1 MSTQKK
7 NEHGC
12 TEEEWKNSPL
22 TSFYGTKWIDAEAKA
37 EADRKLFAEIDAEEK
52 ARAEKVESTKKG
64 TGRREGRPK
73 SPNTP
78 TTKPKQIKR
87 PQIGTRVSQADW
99 LTLKNLGTVHPRVMT
114 KNITEFY
121 SEFVLRFLI
130 EKPWIN
136 SKFDYDSRES
146 SFFIKAPSPTVLT
159 PSELAE
165 RKKLEAEG
173 KFSER
178 ATGVGSRRAKDAPMD
193 IILRTLDMQDV
204 ISPFTG
210 KAIPKEN
217 LLVIFR
223 NAVLVLIAEKSNIVV
238 DGEPQPKYWAAQYKK
253 DIVTGE
259 DKMTPAGLS
268 DATVAYSMI
277 QWIRNEIYGDDV
289 PPSRYIQAKM
299 YTGTKLPG
307 SDSEIFGLD
316 AIKVDARGGAFDLYT
331 YVPPETK
338 EEKEKREAEEKA
350 AKAVQESKE

>member
-1 MSTQKK
+1 MATEIQKVQK
-7 NEHGC
+7 DTNLDDEG
-12 TEEEWKNSPL
+12 TVTLTNDANITKKKAEEEKRAN
-22 TSFYGTKWIDAEAKA
+22 A
-37 EADRKLFAEIDAEEK
+37 LFTGE
-52 ARAEKVESTKKG
+52 
-64 TGRREGRPK
+64 GRREGRPK
-73 SPNTP
+73 SPDTP
-78 TTKPKQIKR
+78 KSKPKQEKR
-87 PQIGTRVSQADW
+87 PQIATRVSQADW
-99 LTLKNLGTVHPRVMT
+99 LLLKNLGTVHPRVMT

-204 ISPFTG
+204 TSPFTG

-223 NAVLVLIAEKSNIVV
+223 NAVLVLIAEKSNIKV

-259 DKMTPAGLS
+259 DKMRPAGLS
-268 DATVAYSMI
+268 DATVAYSMV

-307 SDSEIFGLD
+307 SDDEIFGLE
-316 AIKVDARGGAFDLYT
+316 AIKVDARGNPFDLYKF
-331 YVPPETK
+331 VPPIPPDETAEQK
-338 EEKEKREAEEKA
+338 AEPEEREAKDEA
-350 AKAVQESKE
+350 ASKE